1 LHRPDAAP
9 AIVAIRGTLPT
20 PDALLMRE
28 TMQVQTGGYP
38 MNKDHVEGKSKQFK
52 GSVKD
57 TAGKV
62 TGDDKMRAEGKA
74 DKAEGKVQGTF
85 ADAKDSVK
93 GAYDAA
99 KDKMSKK

>member
-1 LHRPDAAP
+1 
-9 AIVAIRGTLPT
+9 
-20 PDALLMRE
+20 
-28 TMQVQTGGYP
+28 MQVQTGGYP
-38 MNKDHVEGKSKQFK
+38 MNKDHVEGKSKEVK

-74 DKAEGKVQGTF
+74 DKTEGKVQGAF
-85 ADAKDSVK
+85 ADAKDGVK

>member
-1 LHRPDAAP
+1 
-9 AIVAIRGTLPT
+9 
-20 PDALLMRE
+20 
-28 TMQVQTGGYP
+28 
-38 MNKDHVEGKSKQFK
+38 MNRDHFEGKSKEAK
-52 GSVKD
+52 GSIKD

-74 DKAEGKVQGTF
+74 DKTEGKVQGAF

-99 KDKMSKK
+99 KDKMTKK